1 MGVVY
6 KTTPTKSAT
15 VVGVNK
21 SYGCYKAK
29 VWVYVRLKYMSYYM
43 NAMLRKAWSSGM
55 HLFILGHTHTGLW
68 GPVMPKL
75 RFAMNVLVIGVI
87 WSVPHLESPSS
98 AHIGHCD
105 THRTC
110 GS

>member
-1 MGVVY
+1 MLGL
-6 KTTPTKSAT
+6 
-15 VVGVNK
+15 NN
-21 SYGCYKAK
+21 
-29 VWVYVRLKYMSYYM
+29 YM
-43 NAMLRKAWSSGM
+43 NVMLRKAWSSGM
-55 HLFILGHTHTGLW
+55 HLCILGHIHTGLW

-87 WSVPHLESPSS
+87 WSVTHLESPSS